1 MEESNSA
8 GHENKLVAGAR
19 SGDTESFEVLVS
31 LYERRI
37 YQIAYRIVENAQDAE
52 DVLQETF
59 LKVFENLQR
68 FRGESSFYTWT
79 VQIAVNAALQR
90 VNRRR
95 KRPTVSL
102 DTDANE
108 NEDENFFP
116 PREIVVWEENPEQL
130 YAKKEAQVILEQ
142 AIAALPVI
150 YRTVF
155 LLKDVE
161 NLPVDEVARSL
172 GISVPAAKS
181 RLIRAR
187 LELRESLGRHFR
199 KKGAPVYSGEHP
211 PH

>member
-1 MEESNSA
+1 MEESNPAGREKELLASA
-8 GHENKLVAGAR
+8 LSGH
-19 SGDTESFEVLVS
+19 TESFEALVN

-37 YQIAYRIVENAQDAE
+37 YQIAHRIVENAQDAE

-59 LKVFENLQR
+59 LKAFENLQR

-102 DTDANE
+102 DNDCG
-108 NEDENFFP
+108 EDENFFP

-130 YAKKEAQVILEQ
+130 YAKKEAQAILDQ
-142 AIAALPVI
+142 AIGALPVI
-150 YRTVF
+150 YRAVF

-161 NLPVDEVARSL
+161 NLPMDAIARSL
-172 GISVPAAKS
+172 GISIPAAKS

-199 KKGAPVYSGEHP
+199 KKGAPVYSGEHQ

>member
-1 MEESNSA
+1 MEESNPAGREKELLASA
-8 GHENKLVAGAR
+8 LSGHP
-19 SGDTESFEVLVS
+19 ESFEALVN

-59 LKVFENLQR
+59 LKAFENLQR

-102 DTDANE
+102 DNDRD
-108 NEDENFFP
+108 EDENFFP
-116 PREIVVWEENPEQL
+116 PSEIVAWEENPEQL
-130 YAKKEAQVILEQ
+130 YAKKEAQVILDQ

-150 YRTVF
+150 YRAVF

-161 NLPVDEVARSL
+161 NLPMDEVARSL

-199 KKGAPVYSGEHP
+199 KKGAPVYSGGHQ

>member
-1 MEESNSA
+1 MDESNLV
-8 GHENKLVAGAR
+8 GHENELVAQAR
-19 SGDTESFEVLVS
+19 SGDTQSFEALVN

-37 YQIAYRIVENAQDAE
+37 YQIAYRIVENAQDTE

-59 LKVFENLQR
+59 LKAFENLPG
-68 FRGESSFYTWT
+68 FRGESSFFTWA

-95 KRPTVSL
+95 KHPTVSL
-102 DTDANE
+102 DNDGDEAAN
-108 NEDENFFP
+108 FLP

-130 YAKKEAQVILEQ
+130 YAKKEAEVILEQ

-161 NLPVDEVARSL
+161 NLPVDVVARSL

-181 RLIRAR
+181 RLLRAR
-187 LELRESLGRHFR
+187 LELRETLGRHFR

-211 PH
+211 SH

>member
-8 GHENKLVAGAR
+8 GREKELLASAL
-19 SGDTESFEVLVS
+19 SGHTESFEALVN

-59 LKVFENLQR
+59 LKAFENLER

-90 VNRRR
+90 VNKRRR
-95 KRPTVSL
+95 RPTVSL
-102 DTDANE
+102 DNNE
-108 NEDENFFP
+108 DDDENFFP

-130 YAKKEAQVILEQ
+130 YAKKEAQVILDQ

-161 NLPVDEVARSL
+161 NLPMNEVARSL
-172 GISVPAAKS
+172 GISIPAAKS

-199 KKGAPVYSGEHP
+199 KKGAPIYSGEHH

>member
-1 MEESNSA
+1 
-8 GHENKLVAGAR
+8 VAQAR
-19 SGDTESFEVLVS
+19 SGDTESFEALVN

-59 LKVFENLQR
+59 LKAFENLQR

-90 VNRRR
+90 VKRRR

-102 DTDANE
+102 DNDGS
-108 NEDENFFP
+108 EDESFFP

-130 YAKKEAQVILEQ
+130 YARRRLKSSEQ

-161 NLPVDEVARSL
+161 NLPVDEVARNL

-199 KKGAPVYSGEHP
+199 KKGAPVYSGEHH

>member
-1 MEESNSA
+1 MQESNPAGREKELLASA
-8 GHENKLVAGAR
+8 LSGH
-19 SGDTESFEVLVS
+19 TESFEALVN

-59 LKVFENLQR
+59 LKAFENLQR
-68 FRGESSFYTWT
+68 FRGESSFYTWM

-90 VNRRR
+90 VNKRR
-95 KRPTVSL
+95 KCPTVSL
-102 DTDANE
+102 DNDGD
-108 NEDENFFP
+108 EDENFFP

-130 YAKKEAQVILEQ
+130 YARKESQAILEQ

-150 YRTVF
+150 YRIVF

-161 NLPVDEVARSL
+161 NLPMDEVARSL
-172 GISVPAAKS
+172 GISIPAAKS

-187 LELRESLGRHFR
+187 LELRESLGRYFR
-199 KKGAPVYSGEHP
+199 KKGAPVYSGEHQS
-211 PH
+211 H

>member
-1 MEESNSA
+1 MEESNPA
-8 GHENKLVAGAR
+8 GRENELVARAV
-19 SGDTESFEVLVS
+19 SGDTESFESLVT

-37 YQIAYRIVENAQDAE
+37 YHIAYRIVENAQDAE

-59 LKVFENLQR
+59 LKAFEKLHT

-90 VNRRR
+90 VKRRR
-95 KRPTVSL
+95 NHPMVPI
-102 DTDANE
+102 DNNDDA
-108 NEDENFFP
+108 DDFFP
-116 PREIVVWEENPEQL
+116 PHEIVVWEENPEQL
-130 YAKKEAQVILEQ
+130 YAKREAQEILER
-142 AIAALPVI
+142 AIGALPLI

-161 NLPVDEVARSL
+161 NLPMGDVARSL

-199 KKGAPVYSGEHP
+199 KKGAPVYSGEHS
-211 PH
+211 H

>member
-1 MEESNSA
+1 MEESNPAGREKELLASA
-8 GHENKLVAGAR
+8 LSGHP
-19 SGDTESFEVLVS
+19 ESFEALVN

-59 LKVFENLQR
+59 LKAFANLHR

-90 VNRRR
+90 VNKRR

-102 DTDANE
+102 DNDG
-108 NEDENFFP
+108 DEEEKFFS
-116 PREIVVWEENPEQL
+116 PREIVVWEENPERL
-130 YAKKEAQVILEQ
+130 YAKKEAQVILDQ
-142 AIAALPVI
+142 AIAELPVI

-161 NLPVDEVARSL
+161 NLPMDAIARSL
-172 GISVPAAKS
+172 GISIPAAKS

-199 KKGAPVYSGEHP
+199 KKGAPVYTGEHQ

>member
-1 MEESNSA
+1 MEESNPA
-8 GHENKLVAGAR
+8 GHENELVAQAR
-19 SGDTESFEVLVS
+19 SGDTESFEALVN

-59 LKVFENLQR
+59 LKAFENLQG

-102 DTDANE
+102 DGDDGE
-108 NEDENFFP
+108 SFSP
-116 PREIVVWEENPEQL
+116 PREIVAWEENPEQL
-130 YAKKEAQVILEQ
+130 YAKKEAQAILEQ
-142 AIAALPVI
+142 AISALPVI

-161 NLPVDEVARSL
+161 NLPVDEVANSL
-172 GISVPAAKS
+172 GISVPATKS

-199 KKGAPVYSGEHP
+199 KKGAPIYSGEHQ

>member
-1 MEESNSA
+1 MEESNPA
-8 GHENKLVAGAR
+8 GHENELVAQAR
-19 SGDTESFEVLVS
+19 SGDTESFEALVN

-59 LKVFENLQR
+59 LKAFENLQR

-95 KRPTVSL
+95 KRPAVSL
-102 DTDANE
+102 DNDGDE
-108 NEDENFFP
+108 EENFFP
-116 PREIVVWEENPEQL
+116 PREIVVWEEDPEQL
-130 YAKKEAQVILEQ
+130 YAKKETQDILER
-142 AIAALPVI
+142 AIASMPTI

-155 LLKDVE
+155 LLRDVE
-161 NLPVDEVARSL
+161 NLPMEEAARSL
-172 GISVPAAKS
+172 GISVPDAKS

-187 LELRESLGRHFR
+187 LELRESLGRYFR
-199 KKGAPVYSGEHP
+199 RKGAPVYSGEHH